1 MYLANLVAL
10 FINVLGVYPK
20 YINDIHGNTVVQ
32 ERSTGFHVFEL
43 HGFSVGVT
51 SSIFVGAALTICA
64 MYVAFRLGLGHLI
77 NMCCCSKC
85 SQDRQ
90 QSPDLTL
97 PAVQQQPVPSAPQ
110 AVQLIPAVQ
119 QAQATMTTAVQSR
132 ANSEGN
138 LGPGNLGPF
147 TVKIVR

>member
-1 MYLANLVAL
+1 MYLTNLVAL
-10 FINVLGVYPK
+10 IVINVCGVYPR

-32 ERSTGFHVFEL
+32 DKSTGFHVLEL

-64 MYVAFRLGLGHLI
+64 TYVAFRLGLGHVI

-90 QSPDLTL
+90 QTSELMVPT
-97 PAVQQQPVPSAPQ
+97 VPSAPQ

-119 QAQATMTTAVQSR
+119 QAQATISTAVQPR
-132 ANSEGN
+132 YNSEGN
-138 LGPGNLGPF
+138 IGPGKFGPF